1 MPGALHPI
9 EASALHARR
18 ERVFLVLAGLFLG
31 AMAMLNIVGI
41 TRFIQIGPLA
51 LAVGVLPYPLTFLC
65 TDLIGELYGRDRA
78 RYVVTVGLLVNALVL
93 ATLWLGNALPSVAE
107 SAQPPWQTLHLAH
120 PLPLPDGSVLEGS
133 TELLSV
139 IYSLTASAVFA
150 SMAAYLAAQFCDVYL
165 FHFWKRLTRG
175 RHLWLRNNG
184 STVVSQLVDSV
195 LVIWITFGAAFMRG
209 DQTLS
214 TMTALVGS
222 SYAFK
227 FTVALLDTGPMY
239 LGVRILSR
247 YLRIDPRAEHEADVE
262 ELTLDE

>member
-1 MPGALHPI
+1 MPRRLHPI
-9 EASALHARR
+9 EASELHARR
-18 ERVFLVLAGLFLG
+18 ERVFLVLAGIFLG

-78 RYVVTVGLLVNALVL
+78 RFVVTVGLLINALVL
-93 ATLWLGNALPSVAE
+93 GTLWLGTTLPPVTPGA
-107 SAQPPWQTLHLAH
+107 APPWQTLELAQ
-120 PLPLPDGSVLEGS
+120 PLAMPNGSALEGPV
-133 TELLSV
+133 ELLSV

-184 STVVSQLVDSV
+184 STLVSQLVDSA
-195 LVIWITFGAAFMRG
+195 LVIWITFGAAFLRG
-209 DQTLS
+209 EQTLA

-227 FTVALLDTGPMY
+227 FGAALLDTGPFY
-239 LGVRILSR
+239 LGVRVLSR
-247 YLRIDPRAEHEADVE
+247 YLQIDPNAEHDADAE
-262 ELTLDE
+262 ELALDE